1 MKKMVEVK
9 KTGVDFD
16 ELVGRIQTTSDALRQ
31 DALVVI
37 NRSVTARAWLTVSF
51 TMQWKG

>member
-1 MKKMVEVK
+1 MTQKDEK
-9 KTGVDFD
+9 KTAGVDFE

-37 NRSVTARAWLTVSF
+37 N
-51 TMQWKG
+51 